1 MKIILTLLT
10 LALAP
15 WHALGAPPYSGTVF
29 VDEDIIVSSDTSV
42 FESLVPTGRGDRQ
55 MFDRREG
62 WVTVNAF
69 LFRADYTDGLSIEF
83 QVNPEFEDETQA
95 QEQAERYAPIIG
107 RLPYAL
113 RKDVETSWI
122 HRGDEPFGGGNNN
135 LLIHTDRA
143 ETRIAE
149 ALIEE
154 VLSHEAAHTS
164 LDADHAEA
172 AGWLDAQVADD
183 EFVSTYARDNSTRE
197 DIAESFLMYLAV
209 RHRRDRI
216 SAEDAASIL
225 DAIPNRIAYFD
236 SLDLDLSPMVTGS
249 CDGTNAPSSLL
260 AIEKRIF
267 IANPG
272 NNLQQQ
278 TFIRLVNDNDVPTD
292 VEIVGIDDAGRYTQT
307 VSMTLDAGASKQIT
321 AQDLEDGN
329 PAKGLSGSLCDGQGK
344 WQLIVK
350 SDNVIRVISLIRTT
364 DGFLTALDENTTQ
377 ADNTVYFANPASN
390 ENQQTFLRIVNR
402 STDSGEVSV
411 TGIDDSGL
419 ASTGTVTLTLEPN
432 EARQM
437 TIQDLEN
444 GNVGKGLT
452 GSLDDG
458 SGKWRLTIQS
468 ALDLKVMSL
477 IRSKNGFLT
486 NLSATVEGN
495 SNDGHIIYFANPGSN
510 LTNQTF
516 LRIINTTTEI
526 GTVTVSAVDDAGNIA
541 PGGDLTFELGANA
554 ATQLTT
560 KDLENGNL
568 DKGLNGMLGLGDGRW
583 VLTVSAE
590 FDLTVMSL
598 VRTPSGFLT
607 NLSSTTPVD
616 VDVNQV
622 WIFNPASNTNQRSS
636 LRLVNMSGAQ
646 GSVTISGI
654 DDAGN
659 SAPDGEVIFNIPAG
673 SAMAISA
680 IDLENGNADLGLVG
694 SLGDGAGKW
703 RLKVSSDV
711 DLKVQSLLETSTG
724 FLTNLSRSSENSP

>member
-1 MKIILTLLT
+1 MKIVLTLLS

-42 FESLVPTGRGDRQ
+42 YESLVPTGRGDRL

-135 LLIHTDRA
+135 LLIHSDRA

-225 DAIPNRIAYFD
+225 EAIPNRIAYFD
-236 SLDLDLSPMVTGS
+236 SLELDLSPMVTGS

-278 TFIRLVNDNDVPTD
+278 TFIRLVNDNEVPTD
-292 VEIVGIDDAGRYTQT
+292 VEIVGIDDAGHYTQT
-307 VSMTLDAGASKQIT
+307 VSMSLDAGASKQIT

-364 DGFLTALDENTTQ
+364 DGFLTALDEKTTQ
-377 ADNTVYFANPASN
+377 VDNIVYFANPASN

-402 STDSGEVSV
+402 STAAGEV
-411 TGIDDSGL
+411 TLAGIDDSGM

-432 EARQM
+432 ESRQM
-437 TIQDLEN
+437 TIQDLEK

-452 GSLDDG
+452 GSLGSG

-468 ALDLKVMSL
+468 ALDLKIMSL

-486 NLSATVEGN
+486 NLSAVVEGN

-516 LRIINTTTEI
+516 LRIINTTTET
-526 GTVTVSAVDDAGNIA
+526 GTVTVSAVDDTGNIA

-607 NLSSTTPVD
+607 NLSSTTPVE

-659 SAPDGEVIFNIPAG
+659 SAPDGEVTFYIPAG

>member
-1 MKIILTLLT
+1 
-10 LALAP
+10 
-15 WHALGAPPYSGTVF
+15 
-29 VDEDIIVSSDTSV
+29 
-42 FESLVPTGRGDRQ
+42 